1 MDESYRHDVMLSER
15 SKTTREDICMIPLM
29 RSSEMGQTHPS
40 MVIEI
45 RIVVTLENSDWKGT
59 RGFQGGADVQFP
71 NLGSI
76 S

>member
-1 MDESYRHDVMLSER
+1 MYD
-15 SKTTREDICMIPLM
+15 
-29 RSSEMGQTHPS
+29 SSDAKFRNGPNSS